1 MNATYPVEWQ
11 GKTLKLH
18 DLSAEMKA
26 EYAIWVEPRALM
38 RMKRSLETKEY
49 LNFRQEVAGGAICWN
64 TTASMAVGA
73 ELNTPD
79 GEIKFNRLLFCGT
92 DSHLNDDQLREMI
105 ETKLAD
111 PTSDYSVAM
120 DLLWE
125 KADPKAK
132 AGSLPSAAPADTGNS
147 SSGSPP
153 TPSDC
158 HPNSP
163 PV

>member
-1 MNATYPVEWQ
+1 MIALYPVEWH
-11 GKTLKLH
+11 GKTLQLR
-18 DLSAEMKA
+18 DLTAEMKNEFA
-26 EYAIWVEPRALM
+26 TWVEPRALVK
-38 RMKRSLETKEY
+38 MKNCLDTKEY
-49 LNFRQEVAGGAICWN
+49 LNFRQEVAGGSICWN

-73 ELNTPD
+73 ALNTPD
-79 GEIKFNRLLFCGT
+79 GEIKFNRLLFGGT
-92 DSHLNDDQLREMI
+92 DSHLNDEQLREMI
-105 ETKLAD
+105 EAKLAD

-132 AGSLPSAAPADTGNS
+132 AGSLPSAAPVDIGNS

-158 HPNSP
+158 PPNSP